1 MALVEP
7 SDEEEMTFT
16 LETAGLLATP
26 HFIIASAVRSASAF
40 VIPRRNIS
48 NFGVT
53 SMKIVSSHHHLLLL
67 HRGSRSVRRE
77 CDFSL
82 LYHAS

>member
-7 SDEEEMTFT
+7 SDEEERTFT

-53 SMKIVSSHHHLLLL
+53 SMKVVSSHHLLLL